1 MIKSIHP
8 GFLAT
13 HMRHIQKDQKQKTN
27 TNYENEDQIWKK
39 KQNQGLPRILSW
51 MGKLKGESKFTN
63 EKNKNKKNCGPNLK
77 K

>member
-1 MIKSIHP
+1 MIKSIHL

-39 KQNQGLPRILSW
+39 KTKWEDYLEFWVEWGNW
-51 MGKLKGESKFTN
+51 K
-63 EKNKNKKNCGPNLK
+63 EKVNSQMKKIKIK
-77 K
+77 KIVDQI